1 MSNYKIK
8 YAALA
13 LLKKSL
19 APEEATK
26 GFSAEELHELEYL
39 MKSINKK
46 TGDGRYGRPNPDI
59 KVKEVMK
66 TDSQGQWKIEK
77 AIKPGPT
84 LDYSKFNEKPDYADI
99 EAKAPTINYQNNSAT
114 KKPTWTGAADKA
126 TAVRTKIDTESKET
140 AAETI
145 ARRQKGVKGV
155 VKSDGVNVEP
165 ELTANQQ
172 KRMVVKNEMMGY
184 GQEAGGAANVMQSE
198 EPHKDDPQHEAKEK
212 KKAKK
217 IKKEAEDLLDMNK
230 KEKDTTGLDG
240 ILEKAKFITPEQQKA
255 NKVKATSNANN
266 DAMREKHSTSKEWPK
281 HWENAKTHLI
291 AARKDPNHR
300 FHHLTS
306 GITTK
311 SGDIDPDKASESLS
325 RIATHLANEDA
336 AGKTLPVSE
345 SKHLSVVR
353 KT

>member
-46 TGDGRYGRPNPDI
+46 TGDGRYGRPNPDVD
-59 KVKEVMK
+59 VKEVMK

-84 LDYSKFNEKPDYADI
+84 IDYSQFNKKPDYAEI
-99 EAKAPTINYQNNSAT
+99 EAKAPTIDYGKT
-114 KKPTWTGAADKA
+114 RMDKPKWSGAADKA
-126 TAVRTKIDTESKET
+126 AAVRTKINAEANES

-145 ARRQKGVKGV
+145 ARRQNKGMVKG
-155 VKSDGVNVEP
+155 DGVNNEP
-165 ELTANQQ
+165 ELTAGQQ

-217 IKKEAEDLLDMNK
+217 IKAEAEDLLDMH
-230 KEKDTTGLDG
+230 E
-240 ILEKAKFITPEQQKA
+240 
-255 NKVKATSNANN
+255 
-266 DAMREKHSTSKEWPK
+266 
-281 HWENAKTHLI
+281 
-291 AARKDPNHR
+291 
-300 FHHLTS
+300 
-306 GITTK
+306 
-311 SGDIDPDKASESLS
+311 
-325 RIATHLANEDA
+325 
-336 AGKTLPVSE
+336 
-345 SKHLSVVR
+345 
-353 KT
+353 